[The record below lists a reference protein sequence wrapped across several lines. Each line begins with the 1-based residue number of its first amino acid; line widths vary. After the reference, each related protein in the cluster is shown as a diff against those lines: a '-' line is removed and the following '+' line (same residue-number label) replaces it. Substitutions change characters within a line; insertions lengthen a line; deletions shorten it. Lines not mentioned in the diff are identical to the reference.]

1 VNRLSYVVCKIT
13 FNLGGLLIHNY
24 FSVRFPLFM
33 LIARGQEEERDREI
47 FVWPDYLK
55 EKYLICYWKYT
66 KLKN

>member
-1 VNRLSYVVCKIT
+1 
-13 FNLGGLLIHNY
+13 
-24 FSVRFPLFM
+24 M